1 MPRGRQANRTDIN
14 AAEPITVAGDQ
25 QYGDAGQQRAAER
38 AVPIG
43 TPPTP
48 TAPAPRSGGLVSS
61 LGALR
66 GPGAAPGQLPFLEPS
81 TRGLPI
87 THGLPFGDG
96 AGPEAMGMPPV
107 DNRPVTKTF
116 DDLAASPN
124 ASQAVSSLAD
134 TARSL
139 GV

>member
-1 MPRGRQANRTDIN
+1 MPRPRQANRTDIN
-14 AAEPITVAGDQ
+14 AEPITAAGDQ
-25 QYGDAGQQRAAER
+25 QYGEETQQRDAER

-48 TAPAPRSGGLVSS
+48 AAAPSAGLVHS

-87 THGLPFGDG
+87 THGLPFGPG
-96 AGPEAMGMPPV
+96 AGPEAMGTPPV
-107 DNRPVTKTF
+107 DVRPVTKTF
-116 DDLAASPN
+116 DDLAQSPN
-124 ASQAVSSLAD
+124 ASGAVSSLAE

-139 GV
+139 GI